1 MSDSRERFE
10 ARCRQLGRTFEW
22 HPLLKFYSPSAID
35 ELWEEWQAAER
46 DALERAAKVCEA
58 LADRTPLI
66 GERSGALKCATSIRA
81 LAGKE

>member
-10 ARCRQLGRTFEW
+10 AEAAKLGYDLVRHSDETYATQDCYDAWQL
-22 HPLLKFYSPSAID
+22 
-35 ELWEEWQAAER
+35 WQAAER
-46 DALERAAKVCEA
+46 DALERVVKVCEA

-66 GERSGALKCATSIRA
+66 GERSGALKCATAIRA